1 MNPMVDGWRGDDWF
15 HNGAFRQQGMSYI
28 YDQEAT
34 RANDVKWWTS
44 HFDDY
49 DMFMQ
54 AGSGGESRSCRGPG
68 HGGLLAKALD
78 GPSYAALSGAQ
89 VGGHLACAS
98 TLERAGNRM
107 SRPSGPVR

>member
-49 DMFMQ
+49 DMFME
-54 AGSGGESRSCRGPG
+54 AGSAGGLPRRARRRQDGVWRKALGPPRCEALLRGPPRG
-68 HGGLLAKALD
+68 KKLSPPPPQTARLL
-78 GPSYAALSGAQ
+78 GS
-89 VGGHLACAS
+89 
-98 TLERAGNRM
+98 
-107 SRPSGPVR
+107 